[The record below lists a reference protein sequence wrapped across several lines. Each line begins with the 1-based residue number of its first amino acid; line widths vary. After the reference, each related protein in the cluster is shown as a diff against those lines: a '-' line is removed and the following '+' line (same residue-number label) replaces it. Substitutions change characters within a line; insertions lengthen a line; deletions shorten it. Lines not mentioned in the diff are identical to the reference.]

1 MVNVEQVLEAKYP
14 RLKTDYPQVVY
25 RGVVG
30 FLNRLL
36 HVRDINYFLER
47 YGEYRGLDFIEK
59 IFEFLNVDYAV
70 KARDRENIPPTGRVM
85 IVANHPLGAL
95 DALALIKLVGEVRSD
110 VKIVA
115 NDVLLQFEQLNDLL
129 IPIDNMNE
137 KVSKKSVEKVLEALN
152 NDEAVI
158 IFPSGEV
165 SRGSVFG
172 VKDGQW
178 KSGFVFFAKK
188 TKSKILPVY
197 IDAKNSRLFYAAS
210 FIYKHLSTAL
220 LAHEMFNKR
229 AKTIHF
235 RIGEVISENVI
246 GFDGISSKEKAKMLK
261 KHLLRISKGKKGVFA
276 TEHAIA
282 HPESRQLIKYELKNS
297 PLLGATKDNKKIFL
311 VDYTDS
317 PVIMKEIG
325 RLREISFRKV
335 GEGTGGR
342 RDLDKF
348 DKYYKQLVLWDDESL
363 EIVGAYRIGEVD
375 TIREK
380 YGRDGLYSSTLFEFR
395 EGFDGYLYDAIELG
409 RSFVQP
415 RYWGS
420 KALDYLWQGIG
431 AYLKT
436 HPNIRYMYGPVSISN
451 VLGHE
456 AIKRMVYFYS
466 HYFPGV
472 SGAAVGRMPF
482 TLSSEEQAAFKEL
495 FAGDN
500 YTEDFKRLKEEL
512 AFFGAT
518 VPTLYKQY
526 SELCEEGGVKFFDFN
541 IDREFGDCVDGFI
554 MVEIDKITEAKRKR
568 YIGE

>member
-1 MVNVEQVLEAKYP
+1 MVNVEQVLESKYP
-14 RLKTDYPQVVY
+14 QLKNNYPEMMY

-36 HVRDINYFLER
+36 HVKDINSFLER
-47 YGEYRGLDFIEK
+47 YGEYRGIDFIEK
-59 IFEFLNVDYAV
+59 IFEYLNVDYAV
-70 KARDRENIPPTGRVM
+70 KARDKENIPSTGRVL
-85 IVANHPLGAL
+85 IIANHPLGAL

-115 NDVLLQFEQLNDLL
+115 NDVLLQFDQLSELL

-137 KVSKKSVEKVLEALN
+137 KVSKKSVEKVIDALN

-172 VKDGQW
+172 VKDAKW

-188 TKSKILPVY
+188 TKSKILPVF
-197 IDAKNSRLFYAAS
+197 IDAKNSNLFYTAS
-210 FIYKHLSTAL
+210 FIYKNLSTAL

-229 AKTIHF
+229 ARTINF
-235 RIGEVISENVI
+235 KIGEVIPENVVA
-246 GFDGISSKEKAKMLK
+246 FDGINSKEKARMFK
-261 KHLLRISKGKKGVFA
+261 KHLLRVAKGRKGVFS
-276 TEHAIA
+276 TERAIA
-282 HPESRQLIKYELKNS
+282 HPENRQLIKYELKNS
-297 PLLGATKDNKKIFL
+297 RLLGSTKDNKKIYL
-311 VDYTDS
+311 VDYAES

-335 GEGTGGR
+335 GEGTGAR
-342 RDLDKF
+342 RDLDRF

-363 EIVGAYRIGEVD
+363 ELVGAYRIGEVD
-375 TIREK
+375 DIRDK
-380 YGRDGLYSSTLFEFR
+380 HGTDGLYSSTLFDFKTN
-395 EGFDGYLYDAIELG
+395 FNAYLPNSIELG

-431 AYLKT
+431 AYLKNNP
-436 HPNIRYMYGPVSISN
+436 HIRYMYGPVSISN
-451 VLGHE
+451 TMGYE
-456 AIKRMVYFYS
+456 AIKLMVYFYS
-466 HYFPGV
+466 RYFPGE
-472 SGAAVGRMPF
+472 AAAIKAKVPF
-482 TLSSEEQAAFKEL
+482 IISQDDQEAFAEL
-495 FAGDN
+495 FDS
-500 YTEDFKRLKEEL
+500 EDYLENFKKLKEEL
-512 AFFGAT
+512 SYYGAT

-526 SELCEEGGVKFFDFN
+526 SEICEAGGVKFFDFN
-541 IDREFGDCVDGFI
+541 IDRDFGDCVDGFI
-554 MVEIDKITEAKRKR
+554 LVDIEKITDAKRKR